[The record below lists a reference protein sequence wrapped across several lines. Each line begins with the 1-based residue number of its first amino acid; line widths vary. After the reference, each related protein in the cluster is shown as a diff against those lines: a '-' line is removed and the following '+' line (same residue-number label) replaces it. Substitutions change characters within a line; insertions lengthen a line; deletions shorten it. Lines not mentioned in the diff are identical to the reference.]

1 MTASDRTGQH
11 RDSTPQAIPRLIRYE
26 NGITAIDA
34 QYVRAGLAAVHI
46 VEHHGKAAFVD
57 TGTNRSVPYLLTALQ
72 ELGLAPA
79 AVEYVFLTHVHL
91 DHAGGAGE
99 LMRALPNA
107 RAVLHP
113 RGAPHMIDP
122 AKLIAGSM
130 AVYGA
135 AVFKQLY
142 GELIPIAADRVLV
155 TEDGQ
160 KLSLAGRVFEF
171 LHTPGHAL
179 HHQAIVD
186 VESRGIFSGD
196 TFGLSYREFDTARGP
211 FIVPTTT
218 PSQFDPEQLIAS
230 VDRLQSRAPQAIYLT
245 HYGQVRDV
253 PRLAAQLKSQIG
265 QFVEIARR
273 HAGKSDAHE
282 QIRADMRSLWLGLLR
297 EHDCTLPEAQI
308 DELLG
313 GDLELNTQGLMSW
326 LRRAA

>member
-1 MTASDRTGQH
+1 MSSEQVGKCHGSAQRVT
-11 RDSTPQAIPRLIRYE
+11 PRLTRYE
-26 NGITAIDA
+26 HGITAVDA
-34 QYVRAGLAAVHI
+34 QYVRVGLAAVHI
-46 VEHHGKAAFVD
+46 IEHKGKAAVVD
-57 TGTNRSVPYLLTALQ
+57 TGANHSVPYVLAALQ

-91 DHAGGAGE
+91 DHAGGAGQ

-107 RAVLHP
+107 RVVVHP

-122 AKLIAGSM
+122 RKLIAGSM
-130 AVYGA
+130 AVYGEA
-135 AVFKQLY
+135 EFRRLY
-142 GELIPIAADRVLV
+142 GELVPIAADRVV
-155 TEDGQ
+155 ATEDGQ
-160 KLSLAGRVFEF
+160 QLSLADRVFEF
-171 LHTPGHAL
+171 LYTPGHAL

-186 VESRGIFSGD
+186 VASRGIFSGD
-196 TFGLSYREFDTARGP
+196 TLGLSYREFDTARGP

-230 VDRLQSRAPQAIYLT
+230 IDRLQSRAPDAIYLT

-273 HAGKSDAHE
+273 HAGEDDAYE
-282 QIRADMRSLWLGLLR
+282 RIQADMRSLWLRLLR
-297 EHDCTLPEAQI
+297 EHGCTLPETQI

-313 GDLELNTQGLMSW
+313 GDLGLNTQGLVHW
-326 LRRAA
+326 LKRTA

>member
-1 MTASDRTGQH
+1 MTDDGTGKHHGSEQ
-11 RDSTPQAIPRLIRYE
+11 RVIPRLIRYE
-26 NGITAIDA
+26 NGITAVDA
-34 QYVRAGLAAVHI
+34 QYVRVGLAAVHI
-46 VEHHGKAAFVD
+46 VEHNGKAALVD
-57 TGTNRSVPYLLTALQ
+57 TGSNHSVPYLLAALQ
-72 ELGLAPA
+72 ELGLARE

-91 DHAGGAGE
+91 DHAGGAGQ
-99 LMRALPNA
+99 LMQALPNA

-130 AVYGA
+130 AVYGEA
-135 AVFKQLY
+135 EFHRLY
-142 GELIPIAADRVLV
+142 GELVPIAADRVVV
-155 TEDGQ
+155 TEHGQ
-160 KLSLAGRVFEF
+160 RLGLAGRVFEF

-186 VESRGIFSGD
+186 TASGGIFAGD
-196 TFGLSYREFDTARGP
+196 TFGLSYRELDTARGP

-218 PSQFDPEQLIAS
+218 PSQFDPDQLIAS
-230 VDRLQSRAPQAIYLT
+230 IDLLQSRTPQAIYLT

-273 HAGKSDAHE
+273 HAGKNDAYE
-282 QIRADMRSLWLGLLR
+282 QILADMRSLWLRLLH
-297 EHDCTLPEAQI
+297 EHGCTLSQSQI

-313 GDLELNTQGLMSW
+313 GDLGLNSQGLVSW
-326 LRRAA
+326 LKRAA

>member
-1 MTASDRTGQH
+1 MTGDQSGRHHGSAQSAT
-11 RDSTPQAIPRLIRYE
+11 PRLIRYE
-26 NGITAIDA
+26 NGITAVDA
-34 QYVRAGLAAVHI
+34 QYVRVGLAAVHI
-46 VEHHGKAAFVD
+46 IEHNGKAAFVD
-57 TGTNRSVPYLLTALQ
+57 TGANHSVPYLLAALQ
-72 ELGLAPA
+72 ELDLAPA

-91 DHAGGAGE
+91 DHAGGAGQ

-130 AVYGA
+130 AVYGEA
-135 AVFKQLY
+135 EFQRLY
-142 GELIPIAADRVLV
+142 GELVPIAADRVLV

-160 KLSLAGRVFEF
+160 RLSLAGRVFEF

-186 VESRGIFSGD
+186 VVSRGIFAGD

-218 PSQFDPEQLIAS
+218 PSQFDPDQLIAS
-230 VDRLQSRAPQAIYLT
+230 IDRLQSCAPEAIYLT
-245 HYGQVRDV
+245 HYGRVRDV
-253 PRLAAQLKSQIG
+253 PRLAAQLKAQIG
-265 QFVEIARR
+265 QFVEIAHR
-273 HAGKSDAHE
+273 HAGESDAYE
-282 QIRADMRSLWLGLLR
+282 RVQADMRSLWLRLLR
-297 EHDCTLPEAQI
+297 EHGCTLPEAQI

-313 GDLELNTQGLMSW
+313 GDLGLNTQGLLSW
-326 LRRAA
+326 LKRTG